1 MRLNYLN
8 NGGHD
13 QHILNKFTEMEYNAR
28 FRTTGSTTRPVTTN
42 INYGKVYITNN

>member
-13 QHILNKFTEMEYNAR
+13 QHILNKFTEMEYNSR
-28 FRTTGSTTRPVTTN
+28 FKNTNITRTTRDT
-42 INYGKVYITNN
+42 YGKTFKLFSFK